1 MTDIEKFENLK
12 KKIDT
17 LNIKKMAAQSEHK
30 RLEEE
35 LEKIKSEIK
44 DVYHVEI
51 EDFAKA
57 IEIMKNE
64 YELTLKE
71 LESLVTEAESKME
84 NN

>member
-12 KKIDT
+12 KKIDA

-44 DVYHVEI
+44 GVYHVEI

-64 YELTLKE
+64 YESTLKQ